1 MATKKPIP
9 QAITLPPLNLQ
20 KIQLKLVGDSPL
32 ICHAWSE
39 KSRKQ
44 MLDKMMKKANTG
56 RVAKDPEQEYRDS
69 LYPFPGGGFGFP
81 AIAFKSAAVDAASF
95 VDGVTKVM
103 MRGAFH
109 VPGELVLIEGEPS
122 PREDVCRVGMG
133 AADLRYRGEFKDWSA
148 NVSVQF
154 NASAISAE
162 QIANMFSIAGFSIG
176 IGEWRPARD
185 GQFGRFHLE

>member
-1 MATKKPIP
+1 MATKKPTE
-9 QAITLPPLNLQ
+9 QAITLPRLNLQ
-20 KIQLKLVGDSPL
+20 TIQLRLVGDSPL
-32 ICHAWSE
+32 IVHAWSE
-39 KSRKQ
+39 KSKKM

-81 AIAFKSAAVDAASF
+81 SIAFKSAAVDAASF
-95 VDGVTKVM
+95 VDGITKVQ
-103 MRGAFH
+103 MRGCFH
-109 VPGELVLIEGEPS
+109 IPGELVKIDGEPT

-133 AADLRYRGEFKDWSA
+133 AADLRYRGMFDPWA
-148 NVSVQF
+148 ATVTVQF
-154 NASAISAE
+154 NANAISAE

-176 IGEWRPARD
+176 VGEWRPARD

>member
-1 MATKKPIP
+1 MATKKPTP

-39 KSRKQ
+39 KSRKL

-56 RVAKDPEQEYRDS
+56 RAMKDPEQEYRDS

-81 AIAFKSAAVDAASF
+81 TIAFKSAAVDAASF
-95 VDGVTKVM
+95 VDGITKVM

-109 VPGELVLIEGEPS
+109 IPGELVLIEGEPS

-133 AADLRYRGEFKDWSA
+133 AADLRYRGEFKEWTA

-154 NASAISAE
+154 NANAISAE

>member
-1 MATKKPIP
+1 MATKK
-9 QAITLPPLNLQ
+9 QSNETITLPPLNLQ
-20 KIQLKLVGDSPL
+20 TIRLRLVGDSPL

-44 MLDKMMKKANTG
+44 MLDKMMKKASAG
-56 RVAKDPEQEYRDS
+56 RPAKDPEQEYRDS
-69 LYPFPGGGFGFP
+69 LYPLPGGGFGFP
-81 AIAFKSAAVDAASF
+81 SIAFKSAAVDAASF
-95 VDGVTKVM
+95 VDGITKVQ
-103 MRGAFH
+103 MRGCFH
-109 VPGELVLIEGEPS
+109 IHGELVEIDGKPS

-133 AADLRYRGEFKDWSA
+133 VADLRYRGEFKDWSA
-148 NVSVQF
+148 NVAVQF
-154 NASAISAE
+154 NSSAISAE

>member
-1 MATKKPIP
+1 MATKKPPP

-56 RVAKDPEQEYRDS
+56 RATKDPEQEYRDS

-81 AIAFKSAAVDAASF
+81 SIAFKSAAVDAASF
-95 VDGVTKVM
+95 VDGITKVM

-109 VPGELVLIEGEPS
+109 IPGELVLIEGEPS

-154 NASAISAE
+154 NANAISAE